1 MARLNRRD
9 LLRGSLLAA
18 LPGAGLGALL
28 AAPAAA
34 TPIPDDPGHLQRLI
48 SFELL
53 AVEVF
58 ALAERSRKLS
68 PAARRLVREIHR
80 QERDHATALE
90 RELDRLAPGTPVPT
104 GPVNAAE
111 AEESLTSVGIPVQFS
126 SLTDE
131 RDWFH
136 QLEQL
141 EERLQGAYFG
151 AIRLLVDAQAS
162 TLATQI
168 MASEAQHETALVQVR
183 HPGKVDQAVPW
194 GLVEG
199 ILKAQG

>member
-1 MARLNRRD
+1 MVVRLNRRD
-9 LLRGSLLAA
+9 LLRGSVLAA
-18 LPGAGLGALL
+18 LPGAGVDALL

-68 PAARRLVREIHR
+68 PAARHLVREIRR
-80 QERDHATALE
+80 QERDHATALR

-111 AEESLTSVGIPVQFS
+111 AEVSLSSVGIPVQFS
-126 SLTDE
+126 SLTNE

-141 EERLQGAYFG
+141 ELRLQGAYFG
-151 AIRLLVDAQAS
+151 AIRLLVDAEA
-162 TLATQI
+162 TTVATQI
-168 MASEAQHETALVQVR
+168 LGSEAQHQTALIQVR
-183 HPGKVDQAVPW
+183 HAGKVDQSVPS

-199 ILKAQG
+199 ILKA